1 MHAHPDTHKQS
12 CLQFYFSN
20 NVFIGMKYR
29 VVGFPPLISNKTI
42 DKQVKEGDTI
52 NITCETEVTQASS
65 VFHLNWYLIESTH
78 NTKKDVAG
86 LERHSLINCGLT
98 R

>member
-1 MHAHPDTHKQS
+1 MVSLVAFDEA
-12 CLQFYFSN
+12 LAA
-20 NVFIGMKYR
+20 
-29 VVGFPPLISNKTI
+29 GFPPLITDEI
-42 DKQVKEGDTI
+42 EERQVKEGDTI
-52 NITCETEVTQASS
+52 NVTCETDVTQASS

>member
-1 MHAHPDTHKQS
+1 MLSIFYKSDWPVDIYVLFFMADTEERI
-12 CLQFYFSN
+12 L
-20 NVFIGMKYR
+20 GL
-29 VVGFPPLISNKTI
+29 PPLITEKTA

-52 NITCETEVTQASS
+52 NVTCETDVTQASS
-65 VFHLNWYLIESTH
+65 IFHLNWYLIESTH

-86 LERHSLINCGLT
+86 LERHSLTHCGLT

>member
-1 MHAHPDTHKQS
+1 MVSLVAFDEA
-12 CLQFYFSN
+12 LAA
-20 NVFIGMKYR
+20 
-29 VVGFPPLISNKTI
+29 GFPPLITDEI
-42 DKQVKEGDTI
+42 EERQVKEGDTI
-52 NITCETEVTQASS
+52 NVTCETDVTQASS

-86 LERHSLINCGLT
+86 LERHSLTNCGLT